1 MHKGEHS
8 KAERGEGG
16 MSLPAPQETAVQHTG
31 RKDEALTPLCG
42 EECGLGLEH
51 SLLLS
56 KLCCGL
62 Q

>member
-1 MHKGEHS
+1 
-8 KAERGEGG
+8 

-31 RKDEALTPLCG
+31 GKDEALTLLCG
-42 EECGLGLEH
+42 EECGPGLEH